1 MDEKKIKKSAL
12 QKTFKVNVPYER
24 IKKSMDAEF
33 DNLSKSLKI
42 PGFRPGKVPLSF
54 VKNKYFK
61 EVINKTSE
69 KLIQE
74 EGNKTFEK
82 NNYRLAFQPK
92 VKLLSEFKEN
102 VDLEAEFI
110 FEVLPVFKLNDFSKL
125 TLKKYLPSISEN
137 DIDNVIKKL
146 HNDNKLFK
154 KAASGRSAKKNDR
167 LIISYKGYVGEEQFQ
182 GGTAENQIIDLG
194 NNSYLPEFEKNLI
207 GKKVKEEFDLDIVF
221 PKNYHAENLREKKA
235 TFKITINEIS
245 IPEPFKDDLALA
257 SKMGA
262 KTIDEF
268 REKIKNELTRYSD
281 ELSFAILKNQIIKNI
296 TSDYHF
302 ELPPTLVTREEEIIK
317 NQLNKGKPAD
327 KNKDIKKQE
336 KIIKEAENKV
346 KIGIVLSEIGIKYKI
361 NVTSQEIENEL
372 ARICMQYPGKEK
384 EIVEYYKNNPA
395 QMNSLKSPIFENK
408 VIKLISE
415 KATVKEEKISSEEL
429 NSKIASIEKEMGS
442 KIS

>member
-1 MDEKKIKKSAL
+1 MNKNKLKKSAL
-12 QKTFKVNVPYER
+12 QKTFKVNVPYNR
-24 IKKSMDAEF
+24 IKTSMEVEF

-42 PGFRPGKVPLSF
+42 QGFRPGKVPLSF

-61 EVINKTSE
+61 EVINKISE

-92 VKLLSEFKEN
+92 VKLLSELKEN
-102 VDLEAEFI
+102 VDLEAEFT
-110 FEVLPVFKLNDFSKL
+110 FEILPVFKLNDFSKL
-125 TLKKYLPSISEN
+125 TLKKYVSSISEN

-154 KAASGRSAKKNDR
+154 KANSDRSAKKNDR
-167 LIISYKGYVGEEQFQ
+167 LIISYKGYIGKEQFQ

-207 GKKVKEEFDLDIVF
+207 GKKVKEEFDLEIMF

-235 TFKITINEIS
+235 IFKITINEIS
-245 IPEPFKDDLALA
+245 IPEPLKDDLVLA

-296 TSDYHF
+296 TSDYKF
-302 ELPPTLVTREEEIIK
+302 ELPPTLVVREEEIIK

-327 KNKDIKKQE
+327 KNKDNKKQD

-372 ARICMQYPGKEK
+372 AKICMQYPGKEK
-384 EIVEYYKNNPA
+384 EIVEFYKNNPA
-395 QMNSLKSPIFENK
+395 QMNTLKSPIFENK

-415 KATVKEEKISSEEL
+415 KASVKEEMISSEEL
-429 NSKIASIEKEMGS
+429 NSKIALIEKEMGS
-442 KIS
+442 NIS

>member
-1 MDEKKIKKSAL
+1 MEEKNIKKSSL
-12 QKTFKVNVPYER
+12 QKTFKVKVPYIE
-24 IKKSMDAEF
+24 IKKSMDVEF
-33 DNLSKSLKI
+33 ESLSKSLKV

-74 EGNKTFEK
+74 EGNKNFEK

-92 VKLLSEFKEN
+92 VKLLSELKEN
-102 VDLEAEFI
+102 VDLEAEYI
-110 FEVLPVFKLNDFSKL
+110 FEILPTFTLNDFSKIKL
-125 TLKKYLPSISEN
+125 EKYTSSISEN

-146 HNDNKLFK
+146 HRDNVIFK
-154 KAASGRSAKKNDR
+154 KAPSSRLAKKNDR
-167 LIISYKGYVGEEQFQ
+167 LVINYKGFLGEEQFQ

-207 GKKVKEEFDLDIVF
+207 GKKVKQEFNLDIVF

-235 TFKITINEIS
+235 TFKISVNEIS
-245 IPEPFKDDLALA
+245 IPEPLKDDSALA

-262 KTIDEF
+262 KNVNELK
-268 REKIKNELTRYSD
+268 EKIKNELTRYSG

-296 TSDYHF
+296 VDDYKF
-302 ELPPTLVTREEEIIK
+302 ELPPTLVEREVEIIK
-317 NQLNKGKPAD
+317 SNYNKGKPANND
-327 KNKDIKKQE
+327 KEKNVDKK
-336 KIIKEAENKV
+336 ILKEAENKV
-346 KIGIVLSEIGIKYKI
+346 KIGIVLSEIGVKHKI
-361 NVTSQEIENEL
+361 NITNQEIETEL

-384 EIVEYYKNNPA
+384 EIVEFYKNNPA

-415 KATVKEEKISSEEL
+415 KASVKEQKVSSEEL
-429 NSKIASIEKEMGS
+429 NSKIATIEKEMGS
-442 KIS
+442 NIS